1 MNPINNPERHIFA
14 DIYSQQ
20 ARLNNGNLDRNEA
33 IWQRVFEPPEKGTL
47 YAYLIG
53 SPAQPEGYIIFT
65 QEKEQIDIRDWAL
78 LTAAAAKRVS
88 TFLGDHRSLI
98 KEVTWWGSLV
108 NPFLLLL
115 PEQSPTLVKQTNWML
130 RIIDLP
136 TALTQR
142 GYPPELSA
150 ELHLDLKDD
159 LLPANN
165 GKFCLQVSQGKG
177 KVDRG
182 GNGDFQLDICHFASL
197 YTGFLSPI
205 QLKQLNYLQAPPA
218 ALATASLIFSG
229 DRPWMPDFF

>member
-1 MNPINNPERHIFA
+1 M
-14 DIYSQQ
+14 
-20 ARLNNGNLDRNEA
+20 NNGNLDRNKA
-33 IWQRVFEPPEKGTL
+33 IWQKVLEPPEKGTL

-65 QEKEQIDIRDWAL
+65 QEKEQIEIADWAL
-78 LTAAAAKRVS
+78 LTAAAAKRVW
-88 TFLGDHRSLI
+88 TFLSDHRSLI
-98 KEVTWWGSLV
+98 KEVTWWGSPV
-108 NPFLLLL
+108 NPFVLLL

-136 TALTQR
+136 AALSKR
-142 GYPPELSA
+142 GYPSELEL
-150 ELHLDLKDD
+150 ELHLDVRDD
-159 LLPANN
+159 HIPANN
-165 GKFCLQVSQGKG
+165 GKFCLRVSQEKG

-182 GNGDFQLDICHFASL
+182 GNGDFQLNIRHFASL

-218 ALATASLIFSG
+218 ALAAASLIFSG